1 MSMKRIYLYFVLFVV
16 PFSAYSEETQEPHPL
31 STLSWQVGPAV
42 GEIDARAR
50 IQVPEGYAF
59 LDSTDTDR
67 YLELTENFPTGKDH
81 LFTPVSLSWS
91 AYFSFDPVGYV
102 KDDEELDVDEIFQT
116 IKDGTEAANA
126 ERRKRGWAEM
136 HIKGWH
142 TQPHYDDETNRLEW
156 ALLAVSGDQEIVNY
170 NTRFLG
176 RKGVMEV
183 TLVASPEE
191 LSSAI
196 SKFNG
201 LAEGFSFNEGER
213 YAEYRDGD
221 KLATYGL
228 AALVAG
234 GAAAVAAKGGAKF
247 GKAIIF
253 AVIAGFGVLWAGA
266 KRFFRRG

>member
-1 MSMKRIYLYFVLFVV
+1 MDRIYLYIALVV
-16 PFSAYSEETQEPHPL
+16 APFSAYAEEAQQQNPL
-31 STLSWQVGPAV
+31 STLNWQVGPTA
-42 GEIDARAR
+42 GEIDSQAK
-50 IQVPEGYAF
+50 IDVPEGYAF
-59 LDSTDTDR
+59 LGSADTDR
-67 YLELTENFPTGKDH
+67 YLELSENFPTGKDH
-81 LFTPVSLSWS
+81 LFTPVSLDWS

-102 KDDEELDVDEIFQT
+102 KDDEELDAGEIFET
-116 IKDGTEAANA
+116 IKEGTEAANA
-126 ERRKRGWAEM
+126 ERRKRGWTEM

-142 TQPHYDDETNRLEW
+142 TQPHYDDKTNRLEW
-156 ALLAVSGDQEIVNY
+156 ALLAVSGNDEIVNY

-176 RKGVMEV
+176 RKGVVEV

-191 LSSAI
+191 LSTAI
-196 SKFNG
+196 SKFNS
-201 LAEGFSFNEGER
+201 LAEGFSFDEGER

-253 AVIAGFGVLWAGA
+253 AVIAGFGVLWAGF
-266 KRFFRRG
+266 KRLFRRG